1 MSTKKTTAYYMRTSH
16 YLQNIITQVD
26 KIPEGARVFKDEG
39 VSGRISFVDRPAGK
53 KLLEAIREGK
63 ITEVIVLRIDRLGR
77 DTSDILATIKLI
89 HEYKVPITSLNEGIT
104 TLVYGKATPMTGLMI
119 NLLSSIAEFQYMQNF
134 EKTQAGIAKAKALG
148 KYKGRQPGSVEDIA
162 QLLSKPKVQ
171 NIIELLKDNVGI
183 RKICRVT
190 ESSPNY
196 VYKIKNIQL
205 ARA

>member
-26 KIPEGARVFKDEG
+26 KIPEGAKVFKDEG
-39 VSGRISFVDRPAGK
+39 VSGRISFIDRPAGK

-63 ITEVIVLRIDRLGR
+63 ITEVMVMRIDRLGR
-77 DTSDILATIKLI
+77 DTGDILATIKLI
-89 HEYKVPITSLNEGIT
+89 HQYKVPITSLNEGIT
-104 TLVYGKATPMTGLMI
+104 TLVDGKATPMTGLMI
-119 NLLSSIAEFQYMQNF
+119 NLLSSIAEFQYHQNR
-134 EKTQAGIAKAKALG
+134 EKTLAGIAKARALG
-148 KYKGRQPGSVEDIA
+148 KYKGRKPGSVEDIA

>member
-39 VSGRISFVDRPAGK
+39 VSGRISFIDRPAGK

-63 ITEVIVLRIDRLGR
+63 ITEVMVLRIDRLGR

-104 TLVYGKATPMTGLMI
+104 TLVDGKATPMTGLMI

-148 KYKGRQPGSVEDIA
+148 KYKGRKPGSVEDIA

>member
-26 KIPEGARVFKDEG
+26 KIPEGAKVFKDEG

-63 ITEVIVLRIDRLGR
+63 ITEVMVIRIDRLGR

-89 HEYKVPITSLNEGIT
+89 HEYNIPITSLNEGIT
-104 TLVYGKATPMTGLMI
+104 TLVDGKATPMTGLMI
-119 NLLSSIAEFQYMQNF
+119 NLLSSIAEFQYHQNR
-134 EKTQAGIAKAKALG
+134 EKTLAGIAKAKALG
-148 KYKGRQPGSVEDIA
+148 KYKGRQPGSVEDIT

>member
-104 TLVYGKATPMTGLMI
+104 TLVDGKATPMTGLMI

-148 KYKGRQPGSVEDIA
+148 KYKGRKPGSVEDIA

>member
-26 KIPEGARVFKDEG
+26 KIPEGAKVFKDEG
-39 VSGRISFVDRPAGK
+39 VSGRIAFIDRSGGK

-63 ITEVIVLRIDRLGR
+63 ITEVIVMRIDRLGR

-89 HEYKVPITSLNEGIT
+89 HEYNIPITSLNEGIT
-104 TLVYGKATPMTGLMI
+104 TLVDGKATPMTGLMI
-119 NLLSSIAEFQYMQNF
+119 NLLSSIAEFQYHQNR
-134 EKTQAGIAKAKALG
+134 EKTLAGIAKARALG
-148 KYKGRQPGSVEDIA
+148 KYKGRKEGAIED
-162 QLLSKPKVQ
+162 LTKFLTKPKVQ
-171 NIIELLKDNVGI
+171 KIRDLLKDNVGI

-196 VYKIKNIQL
+196 VYKVKNLQL
-205 ARA
+205 TKA